1 MRSNRRFAACF
12 RVMAIYLK
20 HQSANLA
27 LMDFKLPVVIA
38 KFYGTWRHSES
49 YNSVLERPGA
59 INSTCICSLG
69 CLLHAQIES

>member
-1 MRSNRRFAACF
+1 
-12 RVMAIYLK
+12 MAKYLK

-27 LMDFKLPVVIA
+27 LMNFKLPVVIA

-59 INSTCICSLG
+59 LILPVSVVWGVCCTLRLSRNNDIYL
-69 CLLHAQIES
+69 E